1 MLLGAATGITTDGRR
16 AAAALR
22 IAMRIAGSAAI
33 AALLSASPAGAQEHH
48 DAQALA
54 DQAIHRL
61 DLQTKLLADQAIH
74 KLDLQTELRREEKQQ
89 EPYQLKLPPE
99 TVWIAVIVSVIILL
113 YAFRDMIPVLR
124 AGRSGMW
131 AEDETAALQ
140 AGPRAP
146 EVVLDAADELAAQG
160 RFVEAMHVLLLQAL
174 ADIRRRLREEF
185 ADSMT
190 SREIL
195 RSRQVSDALR
205 RPLRDVISRVE
216 WTYFGGHPAVR
227 ADHLACRTSFSALVE
242 ARITVRCMTGV
253 LFQRL
258 LIGWIAAARLPFWS
272 RSI

>member
-1 MLLGAATGITTDGRR
+1 MLLGAATGITTGGRR
-16 AAAALR
+16 AATALR
-22 IAMRIAGSAAI
+22 VAMRIAGSAAI
-33 AALLSASPAGAQEHH
+33 AALLSAGPAGAQEHQ

-54 DQAIHRL
+54 DQAIHKL

-74 KLDLQTELRREEKQQ
+74 KLDLQTELRREEKQE
-89 EPYQLKLPPE
+89 EPYQLTLPPE
-99 TVWIAVIVSVIILL
+99 TVWIAVIVGVIILL

-124 AGRSGMW
+124 AGRSGTW

-227 ADHLACRTSFSALVE
+227 DDYLACRTSFSALVE
-242 ARITVRCMTGV
+242 ALHYGA
-253 LFQRL
+253 
-258 LIGWIAAARLPFWS
+258 GA
-272 RSI
+272 

>member
-1 MLLGAATGITTDGRR
+1 MLLGAATGITTGGRR
-16 AAAALR
+16 AATALR
-22 IAMRIAGSAAI
+22 VALSIAGSAAI
-33 AALLSASPAGAQEHH
+33 AALLFADPAGAQEHQ

-54 DQAIHRL
+54 GQAIHRL

-74 KLDLQTELRREEKQQ
+74 KLDLQTELRREEKQD
-89 EPYQLKLPPE
+89 EPYQLTLPPE

-124 AGRSGMW
+124 AGRSGTW
-131 AEDETAALQ
+131 AEDETDALQ

-227 ADHLACRTSFSALVE
+227 DDYLACRASFSALVE
-242 ARITVRCMTGV
+242 ALHYG
-253 LFQRL
+253 
-258 LIGWIAAARLPFWS
+258 ARA
-272 RSI
+272 

>member
-1 MLLGAATGITTDGRR
+1 MLLGAATGITTGGRR

-22 IAMRIAGSAAI
+22 VATRTARSAAI
-33 AALLSASPAGAQEHH
+33 AVFLLAGPAGAQDHQ

-74 KLDLQTELRREEKQQ
+74 KLDLQTELRREEKQE
-89 EPYQLKLPPE
+89 EPYQLTLPPE
-99 TVWIAVIVSVIILL
+99 TVWIAVIVGVIILL

-124 AGRSGMW
+124 AERSGTW

-216 WTYFGGHPAVR
+216 WTYFGGHAAVR
-227 ADHLACRTSFSALVE
+227 DDYLACRTSFSALVE
-242 ARITVRCMTGV
+242 ALHYGA
-253 LFQRL
+253 
-258 LIGWIAAARLPFWS
+258 GA
-272 RSI
+272 

>member
-1 MLLGAATGITTDGRR
+1 MLLGAATGITTGGRR
-16 AAAALR
+16 AASVLR
-22 IAMRIAGSAAI
+22 IAAHAAT
-33 AALLSASPAGAQEHH
+33 AAAFAVFLLASPAGAQNRQ

-74 KLDLQTELRREEKQQ
+74 KLDLQTELRREEKPE
-89 EPYQLKLPPE
+89 EPYQLTLPPE
-99 TVWIAVIVSVIILL
+99 TIWIAVIVSVMILL
-113 YAFRDMIPVLR
+113 YAFRDMIPLLR
-124 AGRSGMW
+124 AGRSGTW

-140 AGPRAP
+140 AGPRP
-146 EVVLDAADELAAQG
+146 PGVVLETADELAAQG

-216 WTYFGGHPAVR
+216 LTYFGGHPAAR
-227 ADHLACRTSFSALVE
+227 DDYLACRTSFAALVE
-242 ARITVRCMTGV
+242 ALHRGA
-253 LFQRL
+253 
-258 LIGWIAAARLPFWS
+258 GG
-272 RSI
+272 